1 MKKNFQKDIDIFIA
15 RYSEKQGDPNDFNAT
30 RNILLTNLFSAFSS
44 ILFLSLGL
52 SAFVR
57 NEYIVSTV
65 FFSIT
70 FLSLLNIVLLKIF
83 KNNGFSS
90 GFLIILLNLSAVYA
104 IIFGGI
110 DNTGILMAFMLP
122 PVLIFLRGSKTGGI
136 VVLIMTFLAIGI
148 LFFIDP
154 KLVLPDYSVPMK
166 IVFIVCFVAVAVF
179 SFLHE
184 FTREL
189 TVKKLEDVAS
199 HDPLTGL
206 LNRRELERFLN
217 SEMLR
222 SKRYG
227 NPFSL
232 IICDVDNF
240 KMINDV
246 YGHQFGDTVLKMIS
260 NIFRSGTRVQEYICR
275 WGGEEFLIVLPE
287 TKVDGAMVVAERLR
301 STLEGEKIVFGKEEL
316 VITASFGV
324 GEFNVDKSI
333 GENIDIVDK
342 AMYNAKNDGKNCIR
356 KVKNG

>member
-1 MKKNFQKDIDIFIA
+1 MKKNMQKDVDKFVS
-15 RYSEKQGDPNDFNAT
+15 RYSEKEGDPNDFNNS

-44 ILFLSLGL
+44 VLFLSLGL
-52 SAFVR
+52 SAFLR
-57 NEYIVSTV
+57 DEYIISAV

-70 FLSLLNIVLLKIF
+70 FLSLINMVLLKIY
-83 KNNGFSS
+83 KNHGFSS
-90 GFLIILLNLSAVYA
+90 GFLIVLLNLSAIYA
-104 IIFGGI
+104 IMFGGI

-136 VVLIMTFLAIGI
+136 VVLIMTALAIGI

-166 IVFIVCFVAVAVF
+166 VVFIVCFVAVAVF

-184 FTREL
+184 FTREM
-189 TVKKLEDVAS
+189 TFKKLEDVAS

-227 NPFSL
+227 NPFSI
-232 IICDVDNF
+232 IICDIDDF
-240 KMINDV
+240 KKLNDV

-301 STLEGEKIVFGKEEL
+301 ERIAEEKIVFGNEEL

-324 GEFNVDKSI
+324 GEFDTNKSI
-333 GENIDIVDK
+333 EENIEVVDK
-342 AMYNAKNDGKNCIR
+342 AMYNAKKAGKNCVR
-356 KVKNG
+356 KV